1 MKHQVPVMG
10 EHVKSTL
17 DDNRW
22 LSLPAKLWSRAR
34 NHPFLLFLP
43 FLLLYVVLVIL
54 KNNDAFESDEARY
67 YMFSQ
72 NLLKGYYSDPA
83 PAFNLWNGP
92 GYPIFLMPFV
102 ALKLPMITIGLVNA
116 LFQYLAIVFL
126 FKSSVRLDAAKVG
139 FCLCVFMGFYYP
151 AWVELPQ
158 IMTETITTFLV
169 SAIGLLIVKGYQ
181 EQKRWHFIAAGL
193 LFGYLVLVK
202 IIFSNVLLAL
212 LAGAFLLWLFN
223 RKNSAYRRLLIIPV
237 VAFLINIPYLVYT
250 WNLTGKKLYWG
261 NSGGMS
267 LYWMSTPYAG
277 EYGEWHNSTI
287 SLYDRNETAD
297 STIMFNEKKLQD
309 NHRADYAEIYALP
322 PKEQDDAFKKKAID
336 NIKSHPVKFARNMIA
351 NAGRLIFDYP
361 YSYTYQTDTSLLRI
375 SINGIL
381 LTMILISAVVTAF
394 NWRKIPFS
402 LRVILMIMLLYLGG
416 SLLVSVYQR
425 MFYVILPWLFLWIGY
440 VLTRSVKIN
449 LTLPKKEL

>member
-1 MKHQVPVMG
+1 MKHGVPG
-10 EHVKSTL
+10 TAESTL

-22 LSLPAKLWSRAR
+22 LHLPAKLWSRAR
-34 NHPFLLFLP
+34 SHPFLLFLP

-102 ALKLPMITIGLVNA
+102 ALKLPMISIGLVNA

-139 FCLCVFMGFYYP
+139 FCLCIFMGLYYP

-158 IMTETITTFLV
+158 IMTETMTTFLV
-169 SAIGLLIVKGYQ
+169 SAIGLLIIKGYQ
-181 EQKRWHFIAAGL
+181 EQKRWHFIVAGL

-202 IIFSNVLLAL
+202 IIFSNVLLAFL
-212 LAGAFLLWLFN
+212 TGAFLLWLFN
-223 RKNSAYRRLLIIPV
+223 RKNIAYRRLLIIPV
-237 VAFLINIPYLVYT
+237 VAFLINIPYLFYT
-250 WNLTGKKLYWG
+250 WNLTGKMLYWG

-267 LYWMSTPYAG
+267 LYWMSTPYDG

-287 SLYDRNETAD
+287 SLYDKNETAD

-309 NHRADYAEIYALP
+309 NHRSDYDEIYALP
-322 PKEQDDAFKKKAID
+322 PKEQDDAFKKKAIE
-336 NIKSHPVKFARNMIA
+336 NIKARPVKFVRNMIA

-381 LTMILISAVVTAF
+381 LTMILISALVTAF
-394 NWRKIPFS
+394 NWRKIPFP

-449 LTLPKKEL
+449 FTLPKKEV